1 MSPKVMLFV
10 LTAGVAW
17 AAPAKA
23 SPISSSFTS
32 TGIGPLFY
40 YADTFTETGASGS
53 LLLDTS
59 LTTTNDINTA
69 QLFAGD
75 SGFTNDSQNLLLTS
89 NLTLDGVTQSLL
101 QTATWTVTPSQDSF
115 LAASASSPVRFVTPS
130 GSWDVTLNRFAIQLG
145 FVGETSSAQ
154 VSADFSPVVP
164 EPSSLVLLGSG
175 LLGAVGARRRRQ
187 RKS

>member
-1 MSPKVMLFV
+1 
-10 LTAGVAW
+10 
-17 AAPAKA
+17 
-23 SPISSSFTS
+23 
-32 TGIGPLFY
+32 
-40 YADTFTETGASGS
+40 
-53 LLLDTS
+53 
-59 LTTTNDINTA
+59 
-69 QLFAGD
+69 
-75 SGFTNDSQNLLLTS
+75 
-89 NLTLDGVTQSLL
+89 
-101 QTATWTVTPSQDSF
+101 
-115 LAASASSPVRFVTPS
+115 VRFVTPS